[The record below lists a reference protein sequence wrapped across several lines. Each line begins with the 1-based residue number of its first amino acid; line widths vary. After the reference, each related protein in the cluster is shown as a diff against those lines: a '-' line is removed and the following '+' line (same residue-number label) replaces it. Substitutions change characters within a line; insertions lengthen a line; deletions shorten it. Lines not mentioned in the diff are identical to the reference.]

1 MLRDF
6 VYADRLLRK
15 SPGVTAVIILAL
27 ALGTGANTS
36 TYVSVKA
43 ILLHP
48 FRHSN
53 LDRIM
58 TVWETPPKLN
68 LVQAESPL
76 QIPWTFRHKIILLN
90 SAPPIDPGPS
100 ISREPT
106 GPNES
111 MRHA

>member
-15 SPGVTAVIILAL
+15 SPCNRCDHFGL

-76 QIPWTFRHKIILLN
+76 QISWTFRHKIILLN